1 MTVAMMTMMLSSFHE
16 KSEWEIMTI
25 GLGMSMMM
33 FSPLSKASREI
44 LFLLLLFRYDIFN
57 FEKIMLMLN

>member
-1 MTVAMMTMMLSSFHE
+1 MLSSFHE

-25 GLGMSMMM
+25 GLRMSVMM
-33 FSPLSKASREI
+33 FSPLSKASREV